1 MPCVARVLDAGA
13 LSWLE
18 DRPGCL
24 GTNCILTPHPGEAAR
39 LLGVSVD
46 VIESNRLSALQ
57 QLVDKYQCVIV
68 LKGAYTLI
76 GCPRGRISLCPF
88 GTPGLATAGSGDV
101 LAGVLGGLLAQGFS
115 AWDAATCGVVYA
127 MAARHTL
134 LRRVSEP

>member
-1 MPCVARVLDAGA
+1 ME
-13 LSWLE
+13 S
-18 DRPGCL
+18 DRL
-24 GTNCILTPHPGEAAR
+24 G
-39 LLGVSVD
+39 
-46 VIESNRLSALQ
+46 ALQ

-115 AWDAATCGVVYA
+115 AWDAATCGVVWHA
-127 MAARHTL
+127 MTGEAYVSQNGERTLTAREICDWLPEVLTC
-134 LRRVSEP
+134 